1 MPFTEPA
8 FLFYFLPATL
18 AAYHLTPAR
27 LKNLRGAS
35 ARRVL
40 VLRNLMRVAILSV
53 FEPTSERSTWSR
65 QAMLDPALFGAEAPE
80 RVTFEL
86 VDLTL

>member
-8 FLFYFLPATL
+8 FLFHFLPATL

-53 FEPTSERSTWSR
+53 FEPTSERSTWSH
-65 QAMLDPALFGAEAPE
+65 QAMLDPALFAAEAPE
-80 RVTFEL
+80 GVTFDL